1 MSVVT
6 SIRLALRLLAPRDRR
21 LLLLAASIQ
30 MMTSALDLI
39 GVLLLGLVGALA
51 VTTVQSLPPPEAV
64 EQLVSRLGLS
74 QLSSQELVVVF
85 TAAAAAVL
93 LSKSIISSILNRR
106 VFIFLANRQALVTAR
121 LAKALLT
128 RPLTFV
134 QKRSSQETAYA
145 LIQGAGAA
153 TTQILGQLVVALTES
168 TLLVVLAAALL
179 ILNPIITLGAIAFFA
194 AVALILQWSMG
205 KWAARLGAAAAE
217 ADIASLNSIQEALA
231 AYREISVADRRE
243 FYIERIQSL
252 RWQAAQV
259 SAETSFIG
267 MLPKYIFEAALVVGG
282 FALAAVLFATED
294 SIQAIAT
301 LALFVAA
308 SSRVMPSLLR
318 LQGAALGLR
327 GAAGSA
333 GSTFELAQELG
344 NPLEQPEEIQHRG
357 EISRQIRSGHPGLVA
372 SVVIDN
378 VYFRYP
384 GASVPALRGVSLT
397 ALPGESVALVGRS
410 GSGKS
415 TLADLVLGVLEP
427 ESGAASVDG
436 MPPALAVK
444 RWPGGI
450 AYVPQS
456 VLLANGTVR
465 DNVALGLPS
474 QAIDDELVWEAL
486 TRSHLD
492 GFLRNQRD
500 GLDTNVGEGGIRLSG
515 GQRQRLGL
523 ARALFTRPRLLVLD
537 EATSALDAETE
548 VAITETIR
556 DLEGH
561 VTTVIIAHR
570 LSTVREVDKMYF
582 LDHGSVEAVGTFDEV
597 RAAIPGMDR
606 QARLMGL

>member
-21 LLLLAASIQ
+21 LLLLAAGIQ

-153 TTQILGQLVVALTES
+153 TTQILGQLVVVLTES

-179 ILNPIITLGAIAFFA
+179 ILNPIITLGAVAFFA

-205 KWAARLGAAAAE
+205 KWAARLGSAAAE

-301 LALFVAA
+301 LALFIAA

-318 LQGAALGLR
+318 LQGAALSLR

-344 NPLEQPEEIQHRG
+344 NPLEQPEEIQHHDQ
-357 EISRQIRSGHPGLVA
+357 ISRQIRSGHPGLVA
-372 SVVIDN
+372 SVVIDH

-427 ESGAASVDG
+427 ESGDASIDG

-465 DNVALGLPS
+465 DNVALGLPR

-492 GFLRNQRD
+492 SFLRTQRD